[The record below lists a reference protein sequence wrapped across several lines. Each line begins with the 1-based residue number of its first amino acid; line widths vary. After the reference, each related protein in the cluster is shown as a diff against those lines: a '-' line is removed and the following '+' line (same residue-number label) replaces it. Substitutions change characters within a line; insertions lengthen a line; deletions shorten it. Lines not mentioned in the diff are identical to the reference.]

1 MDKKHI
7 QTFVILTERAR
18 TAGLI
23 QFNEMLSVLQA
34 LEAANAELQ
43 TPETAPTESKQDGK
57 EIQAKTG
64 ERKSNG

>member
-43 TPETAPTESKQDGK
+43 TPETAPTESKDGK
-57 EIQAKTG
+57 EIQAKAG